1 MNFMQLSFHELDQPL
16 TNPLFD
22 FYSFKEINKQK
33 KIKHEIRK
41 KKQPKKFK
49 GVEYLY
55 EIKIDSRGYKK
66 RKRKNMIE
74 VIIKESTNQIR

>member
-33 KIKHEIRK
+33 K
-41 KKQPKKFK
+41 
-49 GVEYLY
+49 
-55 EIKIDSRGYKK
+55 
-66 RKRKNMIE
+66 
-74 VIIKESTNQIR
+74 NQT